1 MNKQLYNIKKIASM
15 KKEAFDTAAIAP
27 LITGIP
33 SLAANTHDHI
43 YEPAANISVAL
54 GTAGAGALGRL
65 AGQRGVA
72 ALENNITKNII
83 NKVQG
88 SERFKSILSD
98 LSRQEKNLTKTR
110 DLLPRKLIRAY
121 RDHAP
126 QERKAFLD
134 ARKRLTTKLL
144 NNKVK
149 QQAFVKNAPQML
161 ANKALSRPL
170 MKYGLGALPWLSTLA
185 AGYGTHKLLNSLRD

>member
-15 KKEAFDTAAIAP
+15 NKEALDAAAIAP

-33 SLAANTHDHI
+33 SLVANTHDHI
-43 YEPAANISVAL
+43 YEPVTNASIAL
-54 GTAGAGALGRL
+54 GTAGAGVLGRL

-98 LSRQEKNLTKTR
+98 LGGQEKNLTKTR
-110 DLLPRKLIRAY
+110 DLLQRKLVRAY

-126 QERKAFLD
+126 QVRKAFLD
-134 ARKRLTTKLL
+134 ARTQAATNLL
-144 NNKVK
+144 NNKIK
-149 QQAFVKNAPQML
+149 QQAFVKNTPQML
-161 ANKALSRPL
+161 ANKVLAKPL
-170 MKYGLGALPWLSTLA
+170 MKYGLGALPWLGAVAS
-185 AGYGTHKLLNSLRD
+185 GYGTHKLLNYLRD